1 MKRAKRAIVLRLDEA
16 IVDRIDSVRHPL
28 RMDRTTWLRK
38 AVARNLAYNVEHE
51 LPIVAGREVQAVLM
65 PWEGMMRKTKNST
78 IDTKDRKFQQI
89 CEELGED
96 AVRRLHEAYRL
107 TAAALYRRAKQHA
120 DAKLRKEGSN

>member
-1 MKRAKRAIVLRLDEA
+1 MERCMKRPKRAIVLRLDEA

-65 PWEGMMRKTKNST
+65 P
-78 IDTKDRKFQQI
+78 
-89 CEELGED
+89 
-96 AVRRLHEAYRL
+96 
-107 TAAALYRRAKQHA
+107 
-120 DAKLRKEGSN
+120 